1 MWKLFWRKKLKADE
15 AREERIREVMKMYR
29 AENERRIKELKRQV
43 FCQNCEYSMKGNN
56 IIVCSLR
63 DWTCPDFKRKE

>member
-1 MWKLFWRKKLKADE
+1 MWKLFGRKKRKADE
-15 AREERIREVMKMYR
+15 AREERIREVAKMYR

-43 FCQNCEYSMKGNN
+43 FCQNCEYSMKGSN

-63 DWTCPDFKRKE
+63 DWTCTDFKRKE